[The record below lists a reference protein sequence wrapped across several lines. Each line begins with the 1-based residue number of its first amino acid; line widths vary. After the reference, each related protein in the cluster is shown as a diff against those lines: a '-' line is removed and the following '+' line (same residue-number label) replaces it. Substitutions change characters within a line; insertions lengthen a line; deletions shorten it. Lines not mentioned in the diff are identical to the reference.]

1 MKTADISVNCIQHMG
16 DDLTVVN
23 AARVSMDKWHPVF
36 DPDKDAGLIHY
47 LAEHNH
53 WSPFAHCFLQFR
65 IKAPIFVARQLFKH
79 QIGLVI
85 NEVSR
90 RYIDSE
96 PEFYIPEMRARA
108 ENVKQGSKNELIEG
122 HEKMTE
128 ELEICCKSCLAAYQ
142 DMLDNG
148 VAPEVARSVLP
159 QNMMTQWIWSGS
171 LYAFARVCNLR
182 LDQHAQKESQIV
194 AQMIWKYLSE
204 LFPVSTYALVRAEHV

>member
-1 MKTADISVNCIQHMG
+1 MKTSDITVDCIQHMG

-23 AARVSMDKWHPVF
+23 TARVSMDKRHSIF
-36 DPDKDAGLIHY
+36 DPVSDTGLINY
-47 LAEHNH
+47 LADNGH

-65 IKAPIFVARQLFKH
+65 VKAPIFVERQLFKH
-79 QIGLVI
+79 TVGLVSNSI
-85 NEVSR
+85 SR

-108 ENVKQGSKNELIEG
+108 ENVKQGSKNELIEE
-122 HEKMTE
+122 HKQMTE

-142 DMLDNG
+142 DMLDYG
-148 VAPEVARSVLP
+148 VAPEVARAVLP

-182 LDQHAQKESQIV
+182 LDSHAQKESRIV
-194 AQMIWKYLSE
+194 AQKIWKYLSE
-204 LFPVSTYALVRAEHV
+204 LFPVSTYALVKEK